1 MTITAGLVIF
11 NIGKMKGGFADES
24 LLGIFLVIFS
34 LIFDGFVG
42 SVTVWN
48 NTRKGRSY
56 AYLTMFYNSF
66 FGIIFNCSMYAFV
79 RYTKGDDTFER
90 TLADMNLMKEVI
102 MISLFG
108 AFGQIF
114 IFLTIS
120 VLDMYTLAII
130 TTTRKCLTV
139 CFSAFLFSHNFTMS

>member
-1 MTITAGLVIF
+1 M
-11 NIGKMKGGFADES
+11 GKMKGGFADES
-24 LLGIFLVIFS
+24 VLGIFLVIFS

-42 SVTVWN
+42 SITVWN

-56 AYLTMFYNSF
+56 AYLTMFYNASS
-66 FGIIFNCSMYAFV
+66 GILLNCTMYAFV

-90 TLADMNLMKEVI
+90 TMADMNLMKEVI

-139 CFSAFLFSHNFTMS
+139 CFSAFLFNHNFT

>member
-1 MTITAGLVIF
+1 
-11 NIGKMKGGFADES
+11 MKGGFADES
-24 LLGIFLVIFS
+24 VLGIFLVIFS

-48 NTRKGRSY
+48 NTKKGRSY
-56 AYLTMFYNSF
+56 AYLTMFYNASI
-66 FGIIFNCSMYAFV
+66 GIIANCSMYAFV

-90 TLADMNLMKEVI
+90 CLADMDLMKEVI

-120 VLDMYTLAII
+120 VLDMYTLAIM

-139 CFSAFLFSHNFTMS
+139 CFSAFLFNHNFT